1 MERQTRLQCGNRGE
15 LRIIPCIV
23 KQEKLLAALLGDHLR
38 NDGMIER
45 FCGILRGY
53 GARLIAI
60 AEEILARLLV
70 ADDTDL
76 QNTFPLL
83 ELVEGEG
90 PQEFECVCHSCKRL
104 DSTIRGNN
112 IIIPGGQPGSHPN
125 PAKRGGVFGEYPAFE
140 QISGSCKKNF
150 CGENFSLTYPYQP
163 LTTPYCYY
171 RYLHHVNPHFSPIM
185 IGKLNSGQN
194 L

>member
-1 MERQTRLQCGNRGE
+1 MIELVIAQLKGRSPGIGGTAFRWRETRLQRGNRGE
-15 LRIIPCIV
+15 LRVVPGIV
-23 KQEKLLAALLGDHLR
+23 EQEKLLAALLGDHLR

-45 FCGILRGY
+45 FCGILRGN

-60 AEEILARLLV
+60 SEEILARLLV

-90 PQEFECVCHSCKRL
+90 PQEFECVCHSHKYL

-112 IIIPGGQPGSHPN
+112 IIIPGG
-125 PAKRGGVFGEYPAFE
+125 
-140 QISGSCKKNF
+140 
-150 CGENFSLTYPYQP
+150 
-163 LTTPYCYY
+163 
-171 RYLHHVNPHFSPIM
+171 
-185 IGKLNSGQN
+185 
-194 L
+194 

>member
-1 MERQTRLQCGNRGE
+1 MIKRPLPRNWRNSLSVERGTRLQRGNRGE
-15 LRIIPCIV
+15 LRIIPGIV

-45 FCGILRGY
+45 FCGILRSY

-60 AEEILARLLV
+60 SEEILARLLV

-83 ELVEGEG
+83 ELVEGES
-90 PQEFECVCHSCKRL
+90 PQEFESVGHSHKSL

-112 IIIPGGQPGSHPN
+112 MIIPKG
-125 PAKRGGVFGEYPAFE
+125 
-140 QISGSCKKNF
+140 
-150 CGENFSLTYPYQP
+150 
-163 LTTPYCYY
+163 
-171 RYLHHVNPHFSPIM
+171 
-185 IGKLNSGQN
+185 
-194 L
+194 

>member
-1 MERQTRLQCGNRGE
+1 M
-15 LRIIPCIV
+15 

-45 FCGILRGY
+45 FCGILRGN

-60 AEEILARLLV
+60 SEEILSRLLV

-83 ELVEGEG
+83 ELVESEG
-90 PQEFECVCHSCKRL
+90 PQEFECVCHSHKIL

-112 IIIPGGQPGSHPN
+112 IISPEDSRGRTPIPQSGGGYSGN
-125 PAKRGGVFGEYPAFE
+125 ILRSNDFGELQKIFVV
-140 QISGSCKKNF
+140 K
-150 CGENFSLTYPYQP
+150 NFSLTYPY
-163 LTTPYCYY
+163 
-171 RYLHHVNPHFSPIM
+171 
-185 IGKLNSGQN
+185 
-194 L
+194 

>member
-1 MERQTRLQCGNRGE
+1 MKRGTGLQRGNRGE
-15 LRIIPCIV
+15 LRVVPGIV

-60 AEEILARLLV
+60 SEEILTRLLV
-70 ADDTDL
+70 ADNPDL
-76 QNTFPLL
+76 KNAFPLL

-90 PQEFECVCHSCKRL
+90 PQEFECVGHGHTSL

-112 IIIPGGQPGSHPN
+112 RIIPGG
-125 PAKRGGVFGEYPAFE
+125 
-140 QISGSCKKNF
+140 
-150 CGENFSLTYPYQP
+150 
-163 LTTPYCYY
+163 
-171 RYLHHVNPHFSPIM
+171 
-185 IGKLNSGQN
+185 
-194 L
+194 

>member
-1 MERQTRLQCGNRGE
+1 MERGIRLQRGNRGE
-15 LRIIPCIV
+15 LRVIPCIV
-23 KQEKLLAALLGDHLR
+23 KQEKLFAALLGDHLR

-45 FCGILRGY
+45 FCGILRGN

-60 AEEILARLLV
+60 SEEILSRLLV

-90 PQEFECVCHSCKRL
+90 PQEFECVCHSYKYL

-112 IIIPGGQPGSHPN
+112 MIIP
-125 PAKRGGVFGEYPAFE
+125 KE
-140 QISGSCKKNF
+140 
-150 CGENFSLTYPYQP
+150 
-163 LTTPYCYY
+163 
-171 RYLHHVNPHFSPIM
+171 
-185 IGKLNSGQN
+185 
-194 L
+194 

>member
-1 MERQTRLQCGNRGE
+1 MEEQPFGGERNRLQRGNRGE
-15 LRIIPCIV
+15 LRVVSGIV

-60 AEEILARLLV
+60 SEEILARLLV
-70 ADDTDL
+70 ADDADL

-83 ELVEGEG
+83 KFVKGES
-90 PQEFECVCHSCKRL
+90 PQEFECVCHSHKSL

-112 IIIPGGQPGSHPN
+112 ILSPKDSRGRIPIPQSGGGI
-125 PAKRGGVFGEYPAFE
+125 RGISYA
-140 QISGSCKKNF
+140 QTISGSCKKIVAKIF
-150 CGENFSLTYPYQP
+150 RMTE
-163 LTTPYCYY
+163 
-171 RYLHHVNPHFSPIM
+171 
-185 IGKLNSGQN
+185 QN
-194 L
+194 LQLSLLPNLNL

>member
-1 MERQTRLQCGNRGE
+1 MNWVEHNKKAAPPELEEQPFDGERDRLQRGNRGE
-15 LRIIPCIV
+15 LRVVPGIV

-60 AEEILARLLV
+60 SEEILSRLLV

-83 ELVEGEG
+83 ELVESEG
-90 PQEFECVCHSCKRL
+90 PQEFECVCHSHK
-104 DSTIRGNN
+104 I
-112 IIIPGGQPGSHPN
+112 
-125 PAKRGGVFGEYPAFE
+125 
-140 QISGSCKKNF
+140 
-150 CGENFSLTYPYQP
+150 
-163 LTTPYCYY
+163 
-171 RYLHHVNPHFSPIM
+171 
-185 IGKLNSGQN
+185 
-194 L
+194 